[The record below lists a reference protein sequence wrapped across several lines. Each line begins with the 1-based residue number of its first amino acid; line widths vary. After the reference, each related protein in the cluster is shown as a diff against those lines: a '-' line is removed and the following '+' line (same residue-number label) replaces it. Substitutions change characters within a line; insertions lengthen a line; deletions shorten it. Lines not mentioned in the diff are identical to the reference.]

1 MGELKT
7 SNTVVTSLAAQNKSS
22 QVTVLKMNNA
32 DLFYLKRILKKC
44 DAAFP

>member
-1 MGELKT
+1 MGGLKT
-7 SNTVVTSLAAQNKSS
+7 SNTVVTSLATQNKSA
-22 QVTVLKMNNA
+22 QATVLKVNNV

>member
-1 MGELKT
+1 MGGLKT
-7 SNTVVTSLAAQNKSS
+7 SNRVVTSLATQNKSA
-22 QVTVLKMNNA
+22 QDTVLNVNNA

>member
-1 MGELKT
+1 MGGLKT
-7 SNTVVTSLAAQNKSS
+7 SNTVVTSLVTQNKSS
-22 QVTVLKMNNA
+22 QATVLKVNNA